1 MTEDR
6 GSEIKAIT
14 LLDNYLYEIDD
25 FEEESGIDK
34 KKLANMYMESRNIV
48 RQNLDD
54 FELSRAADLLWL
66 ICIRVVWCFGVIG
79 RYTKNYL

>member
-1 MTEDR
+1 
-6 GSEIKAIT
+6 
-14 LLDNYLYEIDD
+14 LDNYLYEIDD

>member
-1 MTEDR
+1 
-6 GSEIKAIT
+6 
-14 LLDNYLYEIDD
+14 LDNYLYEIDD

-54 FELSRAADLLWL
+54 FELSRAADLLWR